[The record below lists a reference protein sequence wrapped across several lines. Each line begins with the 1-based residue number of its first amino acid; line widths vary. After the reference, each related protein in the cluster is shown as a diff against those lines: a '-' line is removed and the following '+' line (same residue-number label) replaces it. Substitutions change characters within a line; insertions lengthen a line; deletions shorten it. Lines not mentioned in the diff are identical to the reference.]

1 MVKDQSKFLPDL
13 ILSYERVVDERDQD
27 EITEWKKCQLQ
38 RFLDLLSAENKSRL
52 IDIGSGTGNHALYFQ
67 ENGIEVTCVDLS
79 PGNVERCKEKGLE
92 AFVCDVRDLAS
103 LDQIFDA
110 AFAMNSLLHI
120 PRSQLSEI
128 LSTISAAL
136 SPAGLFYWGQYGGEQ
151 SEGIYN
157 DDKYEPKRFFSLLDD
172 DQIKEVAS
180 RVFNIN
186 DFAIVGLEDNNSLH
200 FQSLILQVKGLTSD
214 SP

>member
-1 MVKDQSKFLPDL
+1 MKDQHKFLPDL
-13 ILSYERVVDERDQD
+13 ILSYERVVDERDKF
-27 EITEWKKCQLQ
+27 EITGWKKFQLQ

-52 IDIGSGTGNHALYFQ
+52 IDIGSGTGNYALYFQ
-67 ENGIEVTCVDLS
+67 GHGIEVTCVDLS

-120 PRSQLSEI
+120 PRSQLSGT
-128 LSTISAAL
+128 LSTINDTL
-136 SPAGLFYWGQYGGEQ
+136 SPVGLFYWGQYGGEQ

-157 DDKYEPKRFFSLLDD
+157 EDKYEPKRFFSLLDD
-172 DQIKEVAS
+172 DQIKEMAS
-180 RVFNIN
+180 KVFNIN

-200 FQSLILQVKGLTSD
+200 FQSLILRVKGLTSD

>member
-1 MVKDQSKFLPDL
+1 MKDQHKFLPDL
-13 ILSYERVVDERDQD
+13 ILSYERVVDERDKF
-27 EITEWKKCQLQ
+27 EITGWKKFQLQ

-52 IDIGSGTGNHALYFQ
+52 IDIGSGTGNYALYFQ
-67 ENGIEVTCVDLS
+67 GHGIEVTCVDLS

-120 PRSQLSEI
+120 PRSQLSGT
-128 LSTISAAL
+128 LSTINDTL
-136 SPAGLFYWGQYGGEQ
+136 SPVGLFYWGQYGGEQ

-157 DDKYEPKRFFSLLDD
+157 EDKYEPKRFFSLLDD
-172 DQIKEVAS
+172 DQIKEMAS
-180 RVFNIN
+180 KVFNIN
-186 DFAIVGLEDNNSLH
+186 DFTTVELEDNNSLH
-200 FQSLILQVKGLTSD
+200 FQSLILRVKGLTSD